1 MISWDSFVESIHSQ
15 YRNDVKT
22 LALCNWMIRV
32 AEQKQVTNE
41 ILEKYIEYQQQ
52 FSPLAALTRSCHDLN
67 IHVYEE

>member
-52 FSPLAALTRSCHDLN
+52 FSPLAALSKACHNLN
-67 IHVYEE
+67 IQVYEE